1 MDTAD
6 APAAMLDTAGSGA
19 AEAATRAGVDVVL
32 LEEPW
37 QFERGAALLASIWDA
52 QRESDVVSKEVLRAL
67 AHSGNYVA
75 GAFAGGRLVGLS
87 AGFMG
92 LGNGHPHLHSHI
104 SGVAADVRHRHIG
117 FALKQHQ
124 RAWALRHGFDRVS
137 WTFDPLVRRNAY

>member
-1 MDTAD
+1 MDTAV

-19 AEAATRAGVDVVL
+19 AEAAARAGVDVVL

-52 QRESDVVSKEVLRAL
+52 ERESDVVSKEVLRAL

-75 GAFAGGRLVGLS
+75 GAFADGGGRGRLVGLS

-92 LGNGHPHLHSHI
+92 LGDGHPHLHSHI
-104 SGVAADVRHRHIG
+104 SGVAADVRHRRIG

-137 WTFDPLVRRNAY
+137 